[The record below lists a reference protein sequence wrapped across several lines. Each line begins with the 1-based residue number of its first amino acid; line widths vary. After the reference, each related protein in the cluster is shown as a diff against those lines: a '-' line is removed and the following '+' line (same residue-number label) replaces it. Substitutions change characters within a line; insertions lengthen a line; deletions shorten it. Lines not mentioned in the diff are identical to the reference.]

1 MCLACLNI
9 AYTTMLF
16 WRMQTYKKKLIN
28 EKSPS
33 AFLAC
38 ALKVEGLILKNNKPE
53 TLKKCIKRYVWLAL
67 F

>member
-1 MCLACLNI
+1 
-9 AYTTMLF
+9 
-16 WRMQTYKKKLIN
+16 MQTYKKKLIN

-33 AFLAC
+33 AFLAY

-53 TLKKCIKRYVWLAL
+53 IKNM